1 MAKNIVYQDDA
12 RKKLLSGVGQLA
24 DAVRITMGPKGRNG
38 LLEKKFGGPVITND
52 GVTIAKEIDLKD
64 AEEDMGAQLVKEV
77 ATKTNDVAGDGT
89 TTATVLAAAL
99 LEEGVKNMAA
109 GANPV
114 LLKRGMDKALAKVIK
129 YLDEVA
135 KQVKTK
141 EEIAQVA
148 TVSAQDEEVGEVI
161 ADLME
166 AVGHE
171 GVITVE
177 ESQTFGISKEL
188 VEGMQFDNGFI
199 SPYMI
204 TDPSRMEASYENVKL
219 LITDKKISSIKEILP
234 LLEAIAEGGSK
245 ELVILCEDMDGDAL
259 ATLVVN
265 KLRGSFNVLAVK
277 APGFGDRRKEMLRDI
292 AALTGGKVISEE
304 IGMSLGGAT
313 MADLGEA
320 RKVVSTTDNTV
331 IVDGKGDKADVD
343 ARIAEL
349 KVNLDNSSSD
359 FDKEKLAERLAKL
372 TGGVGI
378 IKVGAATEIEMK
390 EKKMRIEDALNAT
403 KAAVQGGI
411 VAGGGAALLHAA
423 KVLDGF
429 KGSGADEELGGK
441 LVREIL
447 SIPVWQIAENAGKN
461 GEEIIAGVSGKGE
474 TVGYDVLTEEFVDM
488 FKAGIIDPRIVTES
502 ALQNAVSVAGTV
514 LTTGVIV
521 TEIPEENSGGSGG
534 GDAAAAAAAM
544 GGMGGMPGMM

>member
-12 RKKLLSGVGQLA
+12 RKKLLSGVNQLA

-52 GVTIAKEIDLKD
+52 GVTIAKEIDLQD
-64 AEEDMGAQLVKEV
+64 SEENMGAQLVKEV

-114 LLKRGMDKALAKVIK
+114 LLKRGMDKAMRKVVDH
-129 YLDEVA
+129 LGDVA

-148 TVSAQDEEVGEVI
+148 TVSAQDEEVGAVI

-166 AVGHE
+166 AVGSE

-177 ESQTFGISKEL
+177 ESQTFGISKEV
-188 VEGMQFDNGFI
+188 VEGMQFDNGYL

-204 TDPSRMEASYENVKL
+204 TDPARMDASYENVKI

-234 LLEAIAEGGSK
+234 LLEGLAQSGQK
-245 ELVILCEDMDGDAL
+245 DLVIICEDMDGDAL
-259 ATLVVN
+259 ATLIVN
-265 KLRGSFNVLAVK
+265 KLKGTFNVLAVK
-277 APGFGDRRKEMLRDI
+277 APGFGDRRKEMLKDI
-292 AALTGGKVISEE
+292 AALTGGKVISSD
-304 IGMSLGGAT
+304 IGMSLESAT
-313 MADLGEA
+313 SADLGEA
-320 RKVVSTTDNTV
+320 RKVVSTKDDTV
-331 IVDGKGDKADVD
+331 IVDGKGDTKDVD
-343 ARIAEL
+343 ARVAEI
-349 KVNLDNSSSD
+349 KVNLDNAKSD

-372 TGGVGI
+372 SGGVGI

-429 KGSGADEELGGK
+429 KGSNPDEAVGAK
-441 LVREIL
+441 LVKDIL

-461 GEEIIAGVSGKGE
+461 GEEIVAGLTGKGE
-474 TVGYDVLTEEFVDM
+474 THGYDVLQDDFVDM
-488 FKAGIIDPRIVTES
+488 FKAGVIDPKIVTES

-514 LTTGVIV
+514 LTTGVVVTDIV
-521 TEIPEENSGGSGG
+521 EQKDCSCGTG

-544 GGMGGMPGMM
+544 GGMPGMM

>member
-1 MAKNIVYQDDA
+1 
-12 RKKLLSGVGQLA
+12 
-24 DAVRITMGPKGRNG
+24 
-38 LLEKKFGGPVITND
+38 
-52 GVTIAKEIDLKD
+52 
-64 AEEDMGAQLVKEV
+64 
-77 ATKTNDVAGDGT
+77 
-89 TTATVLAAAL
+89 
-99 LEEGVKNMAA
+99 
-109 GANPV
+109 
-114 LLKRGMDKALAKVIK
+114 
-129 YLDEVA
+129 
-135 KQVKTK
+135 
-141 EEIAQVA
+141 
-148 TVSAQDEEVGEVI
+148 
-161 ADLME
+161 
-166 AVGHE
+166 
-171 GVITVE
+171 
-177 ESQTFGISKEL
+177 
-188 VEGMQFDNGFI
+188 
-199 SPYMI
+199 
-204 TDPSRMEASYENVKL
+204 
-219 LITDKKISSIKEILP
+219 
-234 LLEAIAEGGSK
+234 
-245 ELVILCEDMDGDAL
+245 
-259 ATLVVN
+259 
-265 KLRGSFNVLAVK
+265 
-277 APGFGDRRKEMLRDI
+277 
-292 AALTGGKVISEE
+292 
-304 IGMSLGGAT
+304 

>member
-1 MAKNIVYQDDA
+1 MAKNITFQDDA
-12 RKKLLSGVGQLA
+12 RKKLLSGVNQLA

-64 AEEDMGAQLVKEV
+64 SEENMGAQLVKEV

-99 LEEGVKNMAA
+99 LDEGVRNMAS

-114 LLKRGMDKALAKVIK
+114 LLKRGMDKALAKLIARLGEMSRPV
-129 YLDEVA
+129 
-135 KQVKTK
+135 QTK

-148 TVSAQDEEVGEVI
+148 TVSAQDEEVGDVI

-166 AVGHE
+166 KVGHE

-177 ESQTFGISKEL
+177 ESQTFGISKEV
-188 VEGMQFDNGFI
+188 VEGMQFDNGYI

-204 TDPSRMEASYENVKL
+204 TDPSRMEAAYENVKIL
-219 LITDKKISSIKEILP
+219 VTDKKISSIKEILP
-234 LLEAIAEGGSK
+234 LLEALAESGNK
-245 ELVILCEDMDGDAL
+245 NLVVVCEDMDGDAL

-265 KLRGSFNVLAVK
+265 KLRGTFNVLGVK

-292 AALTGGKVISEE
+292 AVLTGARVVSAEL
-304 IGMSLGGAT
+304 GMTLEGAT
-313 MADLGEA
+313 VADLGEA
-320 RKVVSTTDNTV
+320 RKVVSSKDETV
-331 IVDGKGDKADVD
+331 VVDGKGDSAAVAARVD
-343 ARIAEL
+343 EI
-349 KVNLDNSSSD
+349 KVALDQSKSD
-359 FDKEKLAERLAKL
+359 FDTEKLAERLAKL
-372 TGGVGI
+372 SGGVGV

-423 KVLDGF
+423 KVLEDFEGGVDE
-429 KGSGADEELGGK
+429 KVGAQ

-447 SIPVWQIAENAGKN
+447 TIPVWQIAENAGKN
-461 GEEIIAGVSGKGE
+461 GEEIVAGVRGQAE
-474 TVGYDVLTEEFVDM
+474 TFGYDVLTDTYVDM
-488 FKAGIIDPRIVTES
+488 FEAGIVDPRIVTES

-514 LTTGVIV
+514 LTTGVVV
-521 TEIPEENSGGSGG
+521 TDLPEPKSSCGAGGADG
-534 GDAAAAAAAM
+534 AAAAM
-544 GGMGGMPGMM
+544 GGMPGMM